1 MTTSSGS
8 AIQIRHMGD
17 TAFSI
22 RLGGHEMVVDL
33 PLEAGGGD
41 VGPSP
46 TPLLVASLAAGVA
59 FFGRGFLHAH
69 GLPDRVNVTARWWS
83 QLTPMRVGRVEVSV
97 EAPGLPASKLGAFS
111 RAIEHCTVHN
121 TLHDPPEVLFE
132 VVTSEGEVPSHG
144 QRLDQRAPGDLVD
157 DALGLAEQGQ

>member
-1 MTTSSGS
+1 MTTSVGS
-8 AIQIRHMGD
+8 AIQIHHMGD

-22 RLGGHEMVVDL
+22 RLRGHEMVVDL

-69 GLPDRVNVTARWWS
+69 GLPDRVNVTARWWIE
-83 QLTPMRVGRVEVSV
+83 QTPMRVGRVKLSV
-97 EAPGLPASKLGAFS
+97 EAPGLPADKLSEFS
-111 RAIEHCTVHN
+111 RAIEHCTVYN

-132 VVTSEGEVPSHG
+132 VALSEGEVSSHG
-144 QRLDQRAPGDLVD
+144 QRLDQRA
-157 DALGLAEQGQ
+157 